1 MVELTQFLREIKP
14 LGAVARFGLKAMDLP
29 SFIWLWRIAAWSMGL
44 SLTLYMALLVTGG
57 RVWYVRSRH
66 DNLPAWL
73 RTIHL
78 VLGGLLVTLVLLL
91 LSIGIIGTL
100 GEHGS
105 LGHSWHL
112 WAGLLVVALVISS
125 AVAAIQISRYPWA
138 RRLHVALN
146 GVLFVAFLAVT
157 YSGWTVVQQ
166 YLP

>member
-1 MVELTQFLREIKP
+1 
-14 LGAVARFGLKAMDLP
+14 MDLP

-44 SLTLYMALLVTGG
+44 SLTAYTGLLLTGG
-57 RVWYVRSRH
+57 IVWYSRSHQRSQ
-66 DNLPAWL
+66 PAWL
-73 RTIHL
+73 RLLHIGLGVIL
-78 VLGGLLVTLVLLL
+78 VALVLLL

-112 WAGLLVVALVISS
+112 GAGLVVVSLVLAS
-125 AVAAIQISRYPWA
+125 AGAATQIASRPWA
-138 RRLHVALN
+138 RSLHIAIN
-146 GVLFVAFLAVT
+146 GLLFFAFAAVT

>member
-1 MVELTQFLREIKP
+1 
-14 LGAVARFGLKAMDLP
+14 MDLP

-44 SLTLYMALLVTGG
+44 SLTMYIGLLVTGG
-57 RVWYVRSRH
+57 GVWYFRSH
-66 DNLPAWL
+66 QKLHLGWL
-73 RTIHL
+73 RLLHIM
-78 VLGGLLVTLVLLL
+78 LGGTLVALVLLL

-112 WAGLLVVALVISS
+112 GAGLLVVSLVIASV
-125 AVAAIQISRYPWA
+125 VAASQINSKPWA
-138 RRLHVALN
+138 RSLHVTINAL
-146 GVLFVAFLAVT
+146 LFVAFAAVS

>member
-1 MVELTQFLREIKP
+1 
-14 LGAVARFGLKAMDLP
+14 
-29 SFIWLWRIAAWSMGL
+29 MGL
-44 SLTLYMALLVTGG
+44 SLTLYMALLVTGS
-57 RVWYVRSRH
+57 RVWYNRSH
-66 DNLPAWL
+66 QADQPGWL
-73 RTIHL
+73 RTAHL

-112 WAGLLVVALVISS
+112 WAGLLVVALVLAS
-125 AVAAIQISRYPWA
+125 AGVATQIAYQPWA
-138 RRLHVALN
+138 RRLHVTLN
-146 GVLFVAFLAVT
+146 GVLFLGFLAVT

>member
-1 MVELTQFLREIKP
+1 
-14 LGAVARFGLKAMDLP
+14 MDLP

-44 SLTLYMALLVTGG
+44 SLTVYMGLLVTGG
-57 RVWYVRSRH
+57 AVWYGRSH
-66 DNLPAWL
+66 KTSAPGWL
-73 RTIHL
+73 RVIHIS
-78 VLGGLLVTLVLLL
+78 LGGVLVALVLLL

-112 WAGLLVVALVISS
+112 GAGLLVVSLVLAS
-125 AVAAIQISRYPWA
+125 VAAASQIATRPWA
-138 RRLHVALN
+138 RSLHVAIN
-146 GVLFVAFLAVT
+146 GLLFLAFAAVS

>member
-1 MVELTQFLREIKP
+1 
-14 LGAVARFGLKAMDLP
+14 MDLP

-44 SLTLYMALLVTGG
+44 SLAVYSSLLVTGG
-57 RVWYVRSRH
+57 VVWYTRSH
-66 DNLPAWL
+66 QQPQPNWL
-73 RTIHL
+73 RGLHI
-78 VLGGLLVTLVLLL
+78 VLGAVLVTLVLLL

-112 WAGLLVVALVISS
+112 WAGLSVVGLVLLS
-125 AVAAIQISRYPWA
+125 AVMASQMAARPRA
-138 RRLHVALN
+138 RALHVAIN
-146 GVLFVAFLAVT
+146 AVLFFAFAAVG

>member
-1 MVELTQFLREIKP
+1 
-14 LGAVARFGLKAMDLP
+14 MDLP

-44 SLTLYMALLVTGG
+44 SLTVYIGLLLTGSG
-57 RVWYVRSRH
+57 VWYTRSH
-66 DNLPAWL
+66 QKPQPSWL
-73 RTIHL
+73 RLLHL
-78 VLGGLLVTLVLLL
+78 ILGGLLVALVLLL

-112 WAGLLVVALVISS
+112 GAGLLVVSLVLASMG
-125 AVAAIQISRYPWA
+125 AASQIACRPGA
-138 RRLHVALN
+138 RSLHVTLNAL
-146 GVLFVAFLAVT
+146 LFFAFAAVS

>member
-1 MVELTQFLREIKP
+1 
-14 LGAVARFGLKAMDLP
+14 MDLP

-44 SLTLYMALLVTGG
+44 SLMTYTGLLLTGG
-57 RVWYVRSRH
+57 AVWYLRSH
-66 DNLPAWL
+66 QKLQFSWL
-73 RTIHL
+73 RLLHL
-78 VLGGLLVTLVLLL
+78 ILGGTLVALVLLL

-112 WAGLLVVALVISS
+112 GAGLLVVSLVLAS
-125 AVAAIQISRYPWA
+125 VAAAAQINRKPWA
-138 RRLHVALN
+138 RSLHVTINAM
-146 GVLFVAFLAVT
+146 LFIAFAAVS